1 MSQALFR
8 YRYPIDPM
16 VLLLCAIAVA
26 SLAAL
31 AREHPPT
38 PDGK

>member
-16 VLLLCAIAVA
+16 VLLLCAVAVA
-26 SLAAL
+26 DLAAL
-31 AREHPPT
+31 ARARLET
-38 PDGK
+38 PDPK